1 MAPWLLPENLADA
14 LPQEAARIETL
25 RRECLDLFRSYG
37 YELVIPP
44 ILEHIEALL
53 IGSGRD
59 LAGRT
64 VQVVD
69 LLSGRILG
77 VRADMTP
84 QAARIDAHLL
94 NRNGVTRLCYAG
106 SVVHARP
113 AGLFASREPLQIGA
127 ELYGFGGIA
136 ADLEI
141 LELMVESLLRA
152 GVPAPRI
159 DLSHMG
165 IVPALLAAYPQGLP
179 RFGLEEEE
187 LYALLL
193 AKDRPALARL
203 REVDAA
209 LGGALFDL
217 SGLYGPAAPG
227 SNASEVLE
235 RARHS
240 LPDLPAVQE
249 ALDALDQ
256 IVGAGVWHR
265 YPGLQLSIDL
275 ADLRGHRYHTGVSFA
290 AYVRERADAIARGG
304 RYDNVGAVFG
314 RRRPATGFSLELRE
328 LAGLGQPPRPLSAVL
343 APDSDDAALDAAIMR
358 LRRAGEVVIRRM
370 PGDDPSPSDLDCD
383 RELVRS
389 GDQWLIRPRE
399 RAH

>member
-1 MAPWLLPENLADA
+1 
-14 LPQEAARIETL
+14 
-25 RRECLDLFRSYG
+25 
-37 YELVIPP
+37 
-44 ILEHIEALL
+44 
-53 IGSGRD
+53 
-59 LAGRT
+59 
-64 VQVVD
+64 
-69 LLSGRILG
+69 
-77 VRADMTP
+77 
-84 QAARIDAHLL
+84 
-94 NRNGVTRLCYAG
+94 
-106 SVVHARP
+106 
-113 AGLFASREPLQIGA
+113 
-127 ELYGFGGIA
+127 
-136 ADLEI
+136 
-141 LELMVESLLRA
+141 
-152 GVPAPRI
+152 
-159 DLSHMG
+159 
-165 IVPALLAAYPQGLP
+165 
-179 RFGLEEEE
+179 
-187 LYALLL
+187 
-193 AKDRPALARL
+193 
-203 REVDAA
+203 
-209 LGGALFDL
+209 
-217 SGLYGPAAPG
+217 
-227 SNASEVLE
+227 VLE

-256 IVGAGVWHR
+256 IVGARVWHR

>member
-1 MAPWLLPENLADA
+1 MASWLLPENLADV
-14 LPQEAARIETL
+14 LPREASRIELL

-53 IGSGRD
+53 IGSGRE

-69 LLSGRILG
+69 QLSGRILG

-84 QAARIDAHLL
+84 QAARIDAHLI
-94 NRNGVTRLCYAG
+94 NGSGVTRLCYAG

-127 ELYGFGGIA
+127 ELYGHGGIA
-136 ADLEI
+136 ADLEV

-152 GVPAPRI
+152 GVRAPRI

-165 IVPALLAAYPQGLP
+165 IVPALLAAFPQGLT

-187 LYALLL
+187 LYGLLL

-203 REVDAA
+203 RDIDPD
-209 LGGALFDL
+209 LGSALFDL

-227 SNASEVLE
+227 SDASEVLE
-235 RARHS
+235 RACHR
-240 LPDLPAVQE
+240 LPDLPPVRE
-249 ALDALDQ
+249 ALETLGR
-256 IVGAGVWHR
+256 IVGARVWHR

-275 ADLRGHRYHTGVSFA
+275 ADLRGYRYHTGVSFA

-328 LAGLGQPPRPLSAVL
+328 LAGLDQTARSASAIL
-343 APDSDDAALDAAIMR
+343 APDSDDAGLEDRIR
-358 LRRAGEVVIRRM
+358 QLRRDGEVVVRRM
-370 PGDDPSPSDLDCD
+370 PGDDPSPADLDCD
-383 RELVRS
+383 RELARS
-389 GDQWLIRPRE
+389 GDQWLILPRR